1 MVSCTGIAILTVLLF
16 LAVMLPWPTGA
27 LLALGI
33 GALVAAAIAGG
44 LAVVRDDAVLRFRL
58 PGQETIE
65 SRVPRLSLAAG
76 VAAGMLAVF
85 AVLLTAVL
93 AVVT

>member
-1 MVSCTGIAILTVLLF
+1 MIVCTGIAILAILLF

-27 LLALGI
+27 LIALGI
-33 GALVAAAIAGG
+33 GALVAAAIACG
-44 LAVVRDDAVLRFRL
+44 LRVVREDAVLRFRL
-58 PGQETIE
+58 PGLETIE

-76 VAAGMLAVF
+76 VAAGILAVF

-93 AVVT
+93 AFAT